1 MWKLGGIT
9 VFFTVKTSET
19 IIEFARKNLNSS
31 SLISFLRILHIEMVS
46 IRTLATSYFNDA
58 TLRPC
63 ELFVLSFSLTL
74 CNHYAMANVLTKF
87 NKELPL
93 ESDTKI

>member
-1 MWKLGGIT
+1 
-9 VFFTVKTSET
+9 
-19 IIEFARKNLNSS
+19 
-31 SLISFLRILHIEMVS
+31 MVS

-63 ELFVLSFSLTL
+63 ELFVLSFPLTL